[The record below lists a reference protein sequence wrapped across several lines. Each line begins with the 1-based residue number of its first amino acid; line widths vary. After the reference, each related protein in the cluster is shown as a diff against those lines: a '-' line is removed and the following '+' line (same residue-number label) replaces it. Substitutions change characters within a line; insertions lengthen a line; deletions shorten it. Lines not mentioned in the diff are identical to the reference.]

1 MAPKVAQFYAAPYFL
16 VHKKVSP
23 PPHLYQH
30 PPPPSPP
37 LINDRSLI
45 LRIYDHFLFEP
56 LRNSTLHHL
65 HFVCAI

>member
-30 PPPPSPP
+30 PPPSPP